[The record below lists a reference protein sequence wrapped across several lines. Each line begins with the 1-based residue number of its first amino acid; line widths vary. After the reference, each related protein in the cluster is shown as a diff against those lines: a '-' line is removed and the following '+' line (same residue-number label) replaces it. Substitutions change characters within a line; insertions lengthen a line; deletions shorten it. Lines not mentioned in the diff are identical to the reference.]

1 MSDPEQINSNITS
14 TNGSRYILTAS
25 IQIAFL
31 CVVCFISLVE
41 NAFLFCV
48 SHTFIHQWLSRRSK
62 QQYLDT
68 FRSTASSTNVPLR
81 QPQKNERPK
90 SESHTSHRCTRLL
103 TCFGIADER
112 ELHNSVTTD
121 DPCSGYSSKSVGTVT
136 RYYFGNMCI
145 ANLLLM
151 LLAVPFNLVASVG
164 TNQDVLRWDGAAV
177 SESTVQHKDNI
188 LLRYPMV
195 ISELTCTF
203 VECVVSSLLMV
214 SILSLVLLT
223 ADRLVAICTPLHYS
237 QWMTRRRT
245 VYCIVFTWMLTL
257 STFIIP
263 HMCSLFQHL
272 RNEESIIAPKTDIY
286 RCFVLGQHD
295 TEHDWKLAVV
305 YFTFIFVLPLL
316 FITVAYIKI
325 YITVRNCLKQVSG
338 CEVSLHSVP
347 SGKSYSSLPNV
358 NAENDVDS
366 ACPVT
371 NSQSRD
377 VEKIEHSRLAR
388 RRNVLQSRVAK
399 SACIFVSSFFCLTA
413 PFFTLILVGATVD
426 DTINPTINSI
436 SDAVISDEHEIRT
449 TWETTEI
456 FSFISVWFLYINSF
470 TTPALYSCYDGVL
483 RRRIVT
489 ILSGLYRK
497 RSMVM

>member
-1 MSDPEQINSNITS
+1 MSHPDQVNSNITS
-14 TNGSRYILTAS
+14 TIGSRYIFTAS

-31 CVVCFISLVE
+31 CVVCFISVVE
-41 NAFLFCV
+41 NTFLFCV
-48 SHTFIHQWLSRRSK
+48 SHTFIHRWLSRRSK

-68 FRSTASSTNVPLR
+68 FRSTGSSTNVPLR
-81 QPQKNERPK
+81 QPQK
-90 SESHTSHRCTRLL
+90 SEHSKPESQTSHRCARLL
-103 TCFGIADER
+103 TCFGIADEQ
-112 ELHNSVTTD
+112 ELHHSMTGD

-136 RYYFGNMCI
+136 RYYFGNMCV
-145 ANLLLM
+145 ANLLLI
-151 LLAVPFNLVASVG
+151 LLAVPFSLAASVG
-164 TNQDVLRWDGAAV
+164 TNQYVSNRNGAAV

-188 LLRYPMV
+188 LLKYPIM

-223 ADRLVAICTPLHYS
+223 ADRLVAICQPLHYS

-263 HMCSLFQHL
+263 HTCSLFQHL
-272 RNEESIIAPKTDIY
+272 RDEESITAPKTDIY

-295 TEHDWKLAVV
+295 AEHDWKLAVV

-316 FITVAYIKI
+316 FITITYIKI
-325 YITVRNCLKQVSG
+325 YVTVRNCLKQVSG
-338 CEVSLHSVP
+338 CEVSLHSAP
-347 SGKSYSSLPNV
+347 SGKSYSSIPNT
-358 NAENDVDS
+358 NAENDVDF

-377 VEKIEHSRLAR
+377 GDKMEDARLVR

-413 PFFTLILVGATVD
+413 PFFTLMLVGATVG
-426 DTINPTINSI
+426 NTINSTVNSI
-436 SDAVISDEHEIRT
+436 NDTVKSDEHKICT
-449 TWETTEI
+449 TWENTEI
-456 FSFISVWFLYINSF
+456 FSFVSVWFLYINSF
-470 TTPALYSCYDGVL
+470 TTPTLYSCYDGVL

-489 ILSGLYRK
+489 LLSGLHQK